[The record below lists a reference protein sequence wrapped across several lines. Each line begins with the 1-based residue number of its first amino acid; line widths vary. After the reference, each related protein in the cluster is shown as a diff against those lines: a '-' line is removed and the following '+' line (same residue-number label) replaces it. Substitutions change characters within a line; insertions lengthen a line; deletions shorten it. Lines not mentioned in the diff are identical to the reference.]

1 MSDSP
6 KKGIDFAMVLAS
18 SVHDM
23 KNSVGMLLAS
33 LDQLMESAPP
43 KDESQSRQY
52 STLSYEA
59 SRINNELV
67 QLLTVYRMQNEFLPL
82 RIDEHYIVDIFEEQI
97 ARNHT
102 LIETRDISL
111 DMDCDHDLNW
121 YFDRD
126 LVSSVIH
133 NVLINGIR
141 YTSNK
146 IVLSAKVEN
155 DMLVLSVADN
165 GSGYPPSMLDRP
177 SCGVEDAEVS
187 KDGTHLGL
195 YFAERIAEMHK
206 EKNRHGFIKLSND
219 SDIGGGLFSL
229 YIP

>member
-1 MSDSP
+1 MSDAN
-6 KKGIDFAMVLAS
+6 KNGIDFAMVLAS

-33 LDQLMESAPP
+33 LDQLMETAPP
-43 KDESQSRQY
+43 KDESQAHQY

-67 QLLTVYRMQNEFLPL
+67 QLLTVYRMQNEFMPL
-82 RIDEHYIVDIFEEQI
+82 RIDEHYVIDMFEEQI

-102 LIETRDISL
+102 LIDTRNIVL
-111 DMDCDHDLNW
+111 EMDCDPDLNW

-146 IVLSAKVEN
+146 IVLSAKIEN
-155 DMLVLSVADN
+155 EVLCLSVADN
-165 GSGYPPSMLDRP
+165 GSGYPANMIERP
-177 SCGVEDAEVS
+177 SRGVENAEVS
-187 KDGTHLGL
+187 KDATHLGL
-195 YFAERIAEMHK
+195 YFAERIAEMHT
-206 EKNRHGFIKLSND
+206 EKNRHGYIKLSND